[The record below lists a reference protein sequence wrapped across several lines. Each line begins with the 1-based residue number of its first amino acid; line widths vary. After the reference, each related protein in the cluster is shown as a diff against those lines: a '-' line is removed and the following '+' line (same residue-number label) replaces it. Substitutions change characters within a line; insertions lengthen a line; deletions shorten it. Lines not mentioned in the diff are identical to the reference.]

1 MENSKI
7 VGILII
13 LALILSVGIIGYNA
27 TINVYKHSGDT
38 SETILE
44 DSKLSQITDNETT
57 SSAVK
62 TVNLNIH
69 QKTGATSIE
78 FADTDNVYKITTNG
92 QFNTTTNVTY
102 SENGDTLNIDVNSDE
117 DENNIVL
124 SNKYVYNIN
133 ETSTSGGFDI
143 TINNKA
149 RINTLN
155 TNITIGGVNVEFN
168 GGSLTTFNNQIN
180 TGGINIEGTPSGET
194 TINSNIVVGG
204 VNAKIGQIGHVF
216 TTTDLGGSSLDSY
229 QTISDNE
236 YKGVDFDNSQ
246 NKITFNSK
254 IQVGGL
260 NIE

>member
-13 LALILSVGIIGYNA
+13 VVLILSIGIIGYNA

-44 DSKLSQITDNETT
+44 DSQLSQITDNETT
-57 SSAVK
+57 SSAIK
-62 TVNLNIH
+62 TINLNIH
-69 QKTGATSIE
+69 QKTGATEIE
-78 FADTDNVYKITTNG
+78 FADTDDVYKITTNG

-102 SENGDTLNIDVNSDE
+102 SENGDVLNIDINSDE
-117 DENNIVL
+117 DENTIVL

-133 ETSTSGGFDI
+133 ETSTYGGFSI
-143 TINNKA
+143 NVNNKA

-155 TNITIGGVNVEFN
+155 TNITMGGVNVEFN

-180 TGGINIEGTPSGET
+180 TGGVNIEGTPSGET
-194 TINSNIVVGG
+194 NINSNIVIGG
-204 VNAKIGQIGHVF
+204 FNAKIGQVGHVF
-216 TTTDLGGSSLDSY
+216 TTTDLGGSNLDGY
-229 QTISDNE
+229 QTISDME

-246 NKITFNSK
+246 NKITITSK
-254 IQVGGL
+254 IQIGGL